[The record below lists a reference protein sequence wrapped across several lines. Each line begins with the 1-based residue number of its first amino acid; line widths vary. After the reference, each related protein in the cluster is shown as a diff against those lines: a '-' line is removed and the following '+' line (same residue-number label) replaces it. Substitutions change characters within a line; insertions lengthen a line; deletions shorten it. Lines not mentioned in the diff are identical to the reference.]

1 MQDRIRDKQLLEAA
15 MKREKD
21 IEDLEAAEKQALRN
35 EVRELQKHYGQ

>member
-21 IEDLEAAEKQALRN
+21 IEDIEAAEKQALRN
-35 EVRELQKHYGQ
+35 EVREL